1 MGRAGARRPH
11 PVRVPRAGRGTGRS
25 QLAHDSREA
34 PPVPPG
40 LRPLRPGAGRALRR
54 ARRRAA
60 LARRRH
66 RAQPAEDRSRDRERA
81 CRPRAAT
88 GRWKPGST
96 PVVLRRRHP
105 DAEPVAHPTRGSG
118 DDARG
123 DGDVARPDP
132 ARVPVRRTD
141 HLLRADAGHRHG
153 ERSRHRLLPSRAART
168 GRPTAMSTRPLWY
181 FAYGSNLCRAIFVD
195 RRGLQPLEIRRA
207 RLEGHRLTFDLPVG
221 PGERGVAN
229 LVADPAAATWGVCYL
244 LDAAACDH
252 LDRTE
257 GVHRGYYRRLEVSV
271 VTDDGGS
278 LQAFAYQGI
287 ASVAGRKPSQRYLGL
302 LLDGAREHGLPEE
315 WIRYLEGLELAVDER
330 LGSA

>member
-1 MGRAGARRPH
+1 
-11 PVRVPRAGRGTGRS
+11 
-25 QLAHDSREA
+25 
-34 PPVPPG
+34 
-40 LRPLRPGAGRALRR
+40 
-54 ARRRAA
+54 
-60 LARRRH
+60 
-66 RAQPAEDRSRDRERA
+66 
-81 CRPRAAT
+81 
-88 GRWKPGST
+88 
-96 PVVLRRRHP
+96 
-105 DAEPVAHPTRGSG
+105 
-118 DDARG
+118 
-123 DGDVARPDP
+123 
-132 ARVPVRRTD
+132 
-141 HLLRADAGHRHG
+141 
-153 ERSRHRLLPSRAART
+153 
-168 GRPTAMSTRPLWY
+168 MSTRPLWY
-181 FAYGSNLCRAIFVD
+181 FAYGSNLCRAIFVE

-207 RLEGHRLTFDLPVG
+207 RLDGHRLTFDLPVG

-229 LVADPAAATWGVCYL
+229 LVGDPAAATWGVCYL

-330 LGSA
+330 LGSG